1 MQIRAA
7 TVRIPTFC
15 TSKRALEDPPKID
28 TTRKRLFPLRFF
40 HRPRANR
47 GLLNAGTLRA
57 VRVHHTLG
65 GERVKDFMDETA
77 HWLEQSIGALPE
89 VELELGVLIAAASD
103 WTEDEMELDDLV
115 AGLVESGRIRL
126 QIG

>member
-1 MQIRAA
+1 
-7 TVRIPTFC
+7 
-15 TSKRALEDPPKID
+15 
-28 TTRKRLFPLRFF
+28 
-40 HRPRANR
+40 
-47 GLLNAGTLRA
+47 
-57 VRVHHTLG
+57 
-65 GERVKDFMDETA
+65 MDETA